1 MTLKHGVYIAL
12 FHLPKARNISV
23 GKLGRTC
30 FRKGTYLYVGSAQ
43 RNLQARLQ
51 RHGRKKK
58 APRWH
63 VDYLSSRAQ
72 MIGAVAFGGPR
83 EYECELAKKL
93 GGMFESVVPGFGA
106 SDCRCGGHLF
116 YAAEPS
122 KDIEST
128 LNRLCCGQ
136 TKT

>member
-1 MTLKHGVYIAL
+1 LKNGVYIAV
-12 FHLPKARNISV
+12 FHLGKPLKINV
-23 GKLGRTC
+23 GKLGRAC

-51 RHGRKKK
+51 RHGEKKK
-58 APRWH
+58 ALRWH

-72 MIGAVAFGGPR
+72 MIGAVAFAGPH

-116 YAAEPS
+116 YAAEPPE
-122 KDIEST
+122 DVEST
-128 LNRLCCGQ
+128 LRRACCGQ